1 MSEKVGRMEL
11 IRAAQR
17 EISKCE
23 RRLHAEKQFNRKVE
37 INGELRSLK
46 EKIEQYKG

>member
-1 MSEKVGRMEL
+1 MSLTK
-11 IRAAQR
+11 
-17 EISKCE
+17 

-46 EKIEQYKG
+46 EKIEQHKG